1 MEVKMRRALSYLF
14 DLLELGALGAF
25 VAMIACLAS
34 ACGG

>member
-1 MEVKMRRALSYLF
+1 MSRALGYLL

-25 VAMIACLAS
+25 VAMIGCLAS